1 MIKIR
6 LNKNYMWSS
15 VNNGNNNNNYY
26 RLLKNT
32 KINIY
37 FDYHN
42 IQLLIDK
49 INNKKY
55 LAATKII
62 FNLK

>member
-1 MIKIR
+1 LCVKYHPKFVKMIKIR

-42 IQLLIDK
+42 I
-49 INNKKY
+49 
-55 LAATKII
+55 
-62 FNLK
+62 